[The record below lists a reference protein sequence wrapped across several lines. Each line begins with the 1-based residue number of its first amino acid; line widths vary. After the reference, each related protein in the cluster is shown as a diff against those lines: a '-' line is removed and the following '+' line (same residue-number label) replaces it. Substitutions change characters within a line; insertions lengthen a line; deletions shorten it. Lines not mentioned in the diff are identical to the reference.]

1 MATKIFKTIN
11 IEGQDKKVLATS
23 YSQIETYLSCPY
35 KWKLDYLLGQR
46 SVGKAEALDLGT
58 SIHKTLEEYF
68 LGIKDG
74 KEISIAEAQEMLE
87 YNMEVQDIPFVSK
100 ENKELAEEQHS
111 SMIAGLASGNS
122 KLAKFMK
129 DKEVVACEKEFQFRV
144 DLPFQV
150 KYQDELYDAIYIIGS
165 IDFIVRDKITDEDDE
180 DKKKKANLYVLDFKS
195 GKKLYEPKKLKT
207 NLQLPIYSIIVHRI
221 YGRLPVSTQYYFTR
235 HDEFQEVMPLAVN
248 EESCQHVYYKNGK
261 IKQEQRHIAQI
272 YEELINIFRK
282 QYTIGKY
289 KANPTALC
297 SWCDHSPWYGNNT
310 QCKNAELYKRKDI
323 PIIKGRVKR
332 VKNI

>member
-87 YNMEVQDIPFVSK
+87 YNMEVQDIPFASE
-100 ENKELAEEQHS
+100 ENRELAEEQHS
-111 SMIAGLASGNS
+111 NMIAGLASGDS

-129 DKEVVACEKEFQFRV
+129 DKEVVACEKEFQFKV

-165 IDFIVRDKITDEDDE
+165 IDFIVK
-180 DKKKKANLYVLDFKS
+180 DKKGNLYVLDFKS
-195 GKKLYEPKKLKT
+195 GKKLFEAKKLKT
-207 NLQLPIYSIIVHRI
+207 NLQLPIYSIIIHKI

-235 HDEFQEVMPLAVN
+235 HDEFQEVMPLALT
-248 EESCQHVYYKNGK
+248 EADCEHVYYKNGK
-261 IKQEQRHIAQI
+261 IKQEQRYVAQI
-272 YEELINIFRK
+272 YEEIIDIFRE

-310 QCKNAELYKRKDI
+310 QCKYANLYKRKDI

-332 VKNI
+332 VKHP